1 MPITLR
7 SSVLE
12 VVITPERGADI
23 VAVTDLAT
31 GVQTL
36 AVSPTGQV
44 TSGAFHSEDSMVRW
58 TNGYPGGWQLMVPN
72 AGPARL
78 HCGVMQGYHGEASLA
93 QWQVV
98 SQTASSAVL
107 TTQLFTA
114 PLTLVRAVALDGAT
128 LSVTDAITNNS
139 PDPCSFRLGQHP
151 AFGTPFLDGESYVAV
166 DAQTFIADAQAPGT
180 LASPDAMGRPAE
192 VLAAGPVPNSLSLPA
207 PGSGEALFGALT
219 DFPDAHAGATFFS
232 PSHGFGVRLGWDRDI
247 YPNAWLWM
255 EANAGAGWP
264 WFRRLYSMAVEP
276 VNIIP
281 GEGSSAGGHTRGGTG
296 VSIAGGD
303 SLVSTVT
310 LSRVQL
316 P

>member
-7 SSVLE
+7 SSALE

-31 GVQTL
+31 GIQTL
-36 AVSPTGQV
+36 AVSATGQV
-44 TSGAFHSEDSMVRW
+44 TSGPGQFSDSMVNW

-78 HCGVMQGYHGEASLA
+78 HDGIMQGYHGEASLA
-93 QWQVV
+93 QWQVLE
-98 SQTASSAVL
+98 QTSSRAVL

-114 PLTLVRAVALDGAT
+114 PLLLERTVTLDGAELT
-128 LSVTDAITNNS
+128 VRDLVVSQS
-139 PDPCSFRLGQHP
+139 PDACSFRLGQHP
-151 AFGTPFLDGESYVAV
+151 AFGTPFLDEHSYVTV
-166 DAQTFIADAQAPGT
+166 DAGTFMADAVAPGT
-180 LASPDAMGRPAE
+180 LAAADSCGHPGE
-192 VLAAGPVPNSLSLPA
+192 VLPAGPVPNSLAIPA
-207 PGSGEALFGALT
+207 PGSGQGLFGALT
-219 DFPDAHAGATFFS
+219 DFPDAQAAATFAS
-232 PSHGFGVRLGWDRDI
+232 PTHGFGMRLGWDREI

-264 WFRRLYSMAVEP
+264 WFKRLFSMAVEP
-276 VNIIP
+276 VNVIP
-281 GEGSSAGGHTRGGTG
+281 GEGESASGHTRGGTG
-296 VSIAGGD
+296 VSIAGGE

-310 LSRVQL
+310 LSRVPL